1 VLSRAGD
8 VDFAEAKPH
17 EIRALG
23 ELGRLDEMVQAYQNA
38 KRWLFFRN
46 RQECMLFVFAFT
58 GRIERVQQL
67 VDGPLVG
74 LDEES
79 KIYWIAVA
87 RLRRDRNDEAARSML
102 RKLSETGTG
111 DGVRRS
117 AAQQLRR
124 AIQEMS
130 MSLSLIGES
139 ERAVDAMSP
148 MDGSRVEQLQQWAKR
163 SRKARMRAALLLLL
177 MAIIWVVLQSH
188 FRW

>member
-1 VLSRAGD
+1 
-8 VDFAEAKPH
+8 
-17 EIRALG
+17 
-23 ELGRLDEMVQAYQNA
+23 
-38 KRWLFFRN
+38 
-46 RQECMLFVFAFT
+46 
-58 GRIERVQQL
+58 
-67 VDGPLVG
+67 

-79 KIYWIAVA
+79 KTYWIAVA
-87 RLRRDRNDEAARSML
+87 RLRRDGNDEAARSML

-139 ERAVDAMSP
+139 ERVIDAMRP
-148 MDGSRVEQLQQWAKR
+148 VSRFEQLEQWAKR

-177 MAIIWVVLQSH
+177 MAIIWVVLQ
-188 FRW
+188 FTGGR